1 MTPAAHGKA
10 VKSSSLSILRGFSF
24 FVLCDFTFFSIV
36 WSRGQQEKGEKR
48 SSTPFP
54 FHHHHSVCKCQVQET
69 IFLCRPPQYCLSF
82 LESVP
87 LSHERFWKLY
97 QFSWPYFSRT
107 SDWTTLKSTQV
118 AYWEGRVM
126 AHDVFLVIRMHQL
139 QDCIKNGFVFWGALK
154 GGLITLPHYRYRL
167 IGRHLG
173 YRNARMWEKNVL

>member
-1 MTPAAHGKA
+1 MPKVTVFNSGAGIQTSSSGSKPVFLRLMMDIIKQPPQQKQKETKKQNDQMTPAAHGKA

-97 QFSWPYFSRT
+97 QFS
-107 SDWTTLKSTQV
+107 
-118 AYWEGRVM
+118 
-126 AHDVFLVIRMHQL
+126 
-139 QDCIKNGFVFWGALK
+139 
-154 GGLITLPHYRYRL
+154 
-167 IGRHLG
+167 
-173 YRNARMWEKNVL
+173 